1 MIEAKKLTD
10 ATLRRITKS
19 DSTYEDVHIS
29 DVPGNVIEEGTI
41 ITDTVLANINYK
53 DDNRLEFSISNVD
66 LTPNTNKAIFY
77 AKNGKLYCAIAGYAP
92 LEITSLSTSNFL
104 SKTGTV
110 YANNTSLDYFNIN
123 SGLKLFSNR
132 TRIGAIPQRQE
143 DTNTIDDA
151 TYFDFST
158 ENILGKVNNIE
169 KLKLSSNVELKN
181 NGSSININSD
191 GDINISHDN
200 ESKIELDEERFSLK
214 GKSTDI
220 GIDSTKTKF
229 NCHTNLGNASY
240 GNNKFRLQTEDSLKI
255 KNIQNDTNLITVNTS
270 GVVTYNK
277 MDVKDADSELKT
289 DSTAFKIRTT
299 KEGLYVSNPTF
310 DLQMTGSTVRIK
322 KQETILFEVRSNG
335 DVYIGNKTIN
345 DLIQEKIN
353 QYDLRRL
360 LTNEITNHISCALN
374 ESNIEYTVYFSDT
387 PSSNIIMNVI
397 FVGSNIDNLGRIYR
411 SDTNSYYELTQ
422 YYAEDDSED
431 DYIEIRKVTSSG
443 SYVSTAYFRGIYYRY
458 V

>member
-1 MIEAKKLTD
+1 MIETKKLTD

-19 DSTYEDVHIS
+19 DNTYEDVHIS

-41 ITDTVLANINYK
+41 ITDAVLANINYK
-53 DDNRLEFSISNVD
+53 DDNRLEFSISDVD
-66 LTPNTNKAIFY
+66 LIPNTNKAIFY

-132 TRIGAIPQRQE
+132 TRIGAIPVRQE
-143 DTNTIDDA
+143 NTNTIDDA
-151 TYFDFST
+151 AYFDFST
-158 ENILGKVNNIE
+158 ENIIGKVNNIE
-169 KLKLSSNVELKN
+169 KLKLSSDVELKN

-200 ESKIELDEERFSLK
+200 ESKIELVEEEFSLK

-220 GIDSTKTKF
+220 GIDSTKTKS
-229 NCHTNLGNASY
+229 NC
-240 GNNKFRLQTEDSLKI
+240 R
-255 KNIQNDTNLITVNTS
+255 TNLITVNTS
-270 GVVTYNK
+270 GVVTCNK

-335 DVYIGNKTIN
+335 NVYIGNKTIN

-360 LTNEITNHISCALN
+360 LTNEITNHISCTLN
-374 ESNIEYTVYFSDT
+374 DSNIEYTVYFSDT
-387 PSSNIIMNVI
+387 PSSDIIMNVI

-422 YYAEDDSED
+422 YYAADDSED

-443 SYVSTAYFRGIYYRY
+443 SYVSTAYFRGIYYRFI
-458 V
+458 